1 MTAQENLRA
10 ALEKVYVARQQLHA
24 ITYLLLEEQQEGHA
38 PNRMRATVAR
48 VSDTAR
54 AVHQSMEFLNAYI
67 HALYKVQDNAA
78 TAERDTSR
86 IAVVPESKASRD

>member
-48 VSDTAR
+48 VADTAR
-54 AVHQSMEFLNAYI
+54 AVHQSMEYINEYI
-67 HALYKVQDNAA
+67 HAFYGSRENAEA
-78 TAERDTSR
+78 AKRDST
-86 IAVVPESKASRD
+86 